1 MGVFRLYMII
11 VYSLVHSI
19 FLLLYVILDRHI
31 ETTLTW
37 MDEALV
43 PAVLV

>member
-1 MGVFRLYMII
+1 MGVFRRYMII
-11 VYSLVHSI
+11 VYSLVHTI

-31 ETTLTW
+31 ETSLTW

-43 PAVLV
+43 PADLL